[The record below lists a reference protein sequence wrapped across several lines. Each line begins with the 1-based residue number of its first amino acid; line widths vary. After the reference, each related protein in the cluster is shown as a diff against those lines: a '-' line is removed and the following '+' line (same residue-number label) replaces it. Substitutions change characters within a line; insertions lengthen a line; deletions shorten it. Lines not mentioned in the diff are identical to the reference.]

1 MSNIQLVEF
10 EPSQDKS
17 ERKRFIQLAW
27 DLNKND
33 PAWVPPLRLTVEDT
47 LDTKKN
53 PFYKHARI
61 RLWNAYRDGKHVGRI
76 SATIDD
82 RHNEFHGEKVGFW
95 GFLETIEDKTVT
107 DALFKAAEAWVKAQG
122 MSACRGPM
130 NPSTNHECGMLINN
144 FGHEPYMMMTHNL
157 AYYPGMVEAQGYA
170 KIKDLYAFNLKA
182 PQEFEPRIAKVAELV
197 KKKGNIRFRPID
209 MKNFQRDVDLI
220 REIYNDAWEK
230 NWGFVPTDDAEFAH
244 MAKSMKD
251 VIWPNYCLLAFI
263 EDKPIGFSL
272 SLPDINQVLKEIPSG
287 KLLPFGIF
295 KLLNGLRPK
304 AKKINRVR
312 VITLGVK
319 KAFRGTGVASVFY
332 YETYKQCMKDG
343 MWGGE
348 ASWILEDNREMLSAI
363 ESFGGVPPYKTYR
376 IYEKLL

>member
-1 MSNIQLVEF
+1 MSIRLEDF
-10 EPSQDKS
+10 EPSENKA

-27 DLNKND
+27 DLNAKD

-47 LDTKKN
+47 LDTQKN
-53 PFYKHARI
+53 PFYKHAKI
-61 RLWNAYRDGKHVGRI
+61 RLWNAYKDGKIVGRI

-82 RHNEFHGEKVGFW
+82 RHNEFHGERVGFW
-95 GFLETIEDKTVT
+95 GFLECIDDKSVS
-107 DALFKAAEAWVKAQG
+107 DALFRAAEKWVKSQG
-122 MSACRGPM
+122 MSAIRGPM
-130 NPSTNHECGMLINN
+130 NPSTNHECGLLINN
-144 FGHEPYMMMTHNL
+144 FGRAPYVMMTHNL
-157 AYYPGMVEAQGYA
+157 SYYPALVEAQGYGKA
-170 KIKDLYAFNLKA
+170 KDLLAFELKA
-182 PQEFEPRIAKVAELV
+182 PEKFEPRISKVADLV
-197 KKKGNIRFRPID
+197 KQNGKITFRPID
-209 MKNFQRDVDLI
+209 MKNFQKEVDLI

-244 MAKSMKD
+244 LAKSLKD

-263 EDKPIGFSL
+263 GDNPIGFSL
-272 SLPDINQVLKEIPSG
+272 SLPDINQVLQTIPSG

-295 KLLNGLRPK
+295 KLLTGLSPK

-343 MWGGE
+343 LWGGE
-348 ASWILEDNREMLSAI
+348 ASWILEDNKEMLSAI
-363 ESFGGVPPYKTYR
+363 QTFAGVPPYKTFR
-376 IYEKLL
+376 LYEKTL